1 LWFNCTQNI
10 NKTVLFNMTQ
20 HMTVFNNRVSILS
33 HLDVGSVLAFLYID
47 SIVKT
52 KIYTSNYTAELKLK
66 TRSYT
71 NICTIFWKY
80 NVRSNNIHKKQQ
92 KRDPWRLTTIFL
104 YHLLLPAPGFCS
116 LVMHDSITMR
126 SIFVVSAVRIPT
138 ANTESL
144 QIWNTSS
151 SSINFQ

>member
-1 LWFNCTQNI
+1 MWFNCTQNI
-10 NKTVLFNMTQ
+10 NKTVLLNMTR
-20 HMTVFNNRVSILS
+20 HTTVFNNRVSILS

-66 TRSYT
+66 LEAT
-71 NICTIFWKY
+71 NICTFFWKY

-92 KRDPWRLTTIFL
+92 KRDPWKLTTNFL
-104 YHLLLPAPGFCS
+104 CHLLLPAPGFCS
-116 LVMHDSITMR
+116 LVIHDSISMR